1 MTINRVPSGPVYI
14 GTEFSL
20 ITEVTFNDNSRIDVA
35 LAFVAQWR
43 NNGGFE
49 LKDTNGLRISNN
61 RSHTSILTFTS
72 IGNADNGR
80 YTATIIIRALN
91 ETLRRYIYPV
101 TASASETIMAIEGRY
116 DHVISQRLVCQ
127 LGNKICHNTVSF
139 SGNLCNC
146 SLTFYS

>member
-1 MTINRVPSGPVYI
+1 MKSFLFSVPLPNVTINRVPSGPVYI

-20 ITEVTFNDNSRIDVA
+20 ITEVAFNDNSRIDVA
-35 LAFVAQWR
+35 LAFVVQWR

-49 LKDTNGLRISNN
+49 LKDTNGLRISNSSNN

-116 DHVISQRLVCQ
+116 DHDISQSLVC
-127 LGNKICHNTVSF
+127 LTV
-139 SGNLCNC
+139 GQ
-146 SLTFYS
+146 